1 MGPDRSTGNVVEDVI
16 GKKGQYGRFA
26 ERWFSRNGWTAEK
39 RRAQGMS
46 TADEEPRSAS
56 TQDALQNPDPT
67 NDAAAT
73 LVDLNSSGQT
83 TKRDEE
89 KQRNE
94 SPPPDNQ
101 TANVVNTLLP
111 KLLRTTRMLLGS
123 RSFFFSYDLDITR
136 RMGNQNTKSSELPLH
151 KSVDPLVSRRLHSF

>member
-1 MGPDRSTGNVVEDVI
+1 
-16 GKKGQYGRFA
+16 
-26 ERWFSRNGWTAEK
+26 
-39 RRAQGMS
+39 MS

-56 TQDALQNPDPT
+56 TQDALKNPDPT
-67 NDAAAT
+67 NYVAAT
-73 LVDLNSSGQT
+73 AVDLNSSGQT

-94 SPPPDNQ
+94 SPPLENQ

-111 KLLRTTRMLLGS
+111 KFLRTTRMLLDS

-136 RMGNQNTKSSELPLH
+136 RLGNQNTKSSELPLH
-151 KSVDPLVSRRLHSF
+151 KSVDPLVSRGLLILIMFESRTDINLSTSGINTWHCRSLRMDTTHLYCH